1 MSTRKIVLTVIFEI
15 IAIFSFSYFIV
26 MVRYAGIGTSF
37 AFVWL
42 GMALFFA
49 VCGAAVFILGK
60 RNVSFPPAVKVV
72 ISVLAA
78 AIIILFAVVEGMIIS
93 GMKEKTNEQYD
104 YVIVLGARVR
114 GTTVTKS
121 LRKRLDK
128 AFEYIEKNDNTIL
141 VLSGGQ
147 GNGEDVSEAQAMY
160 DYLVQKG
167 VDKSRLLLEDKSTS
181 IVENI
186 EYSMKIIEKN
196 SQNATVEVG
205 FITNNFHVFRA
216 ELVCRNMGYDIK
228 GIPAKSDNKLLVNYM
243 FREFFALVKYKITG
257 NI

>member
-1 MSTRKIVLTVIFEI
+1 M
-15 IAIFSFSYFIV
+15 
-26 MVRYAGIGTSF
+26 
-37 AFVWL
+37 
-42 GMALFFA
+42 
-49 VCGAAVFILGK
+49 GK
-60 RNVSFPPAVKVV
+60 RNVSLPPAVKVV

-181 IVENI
+181 TVENI
-186 EYSMKIIEKN
+186 EYSMKIIEK
-196 SQNATVEVG
+196 TV
-205 FITNNFHVFRA
+205 R
-216 ELVCRNMGYDIK
+216 M
-228 GIPAKSDNKLLVNYM
+228 PQWKLDL
-243 FREFFALVKYKITG
+243 
-257 NI
+257 

>member
-1 MSTRKIVLTVIFEI
+1 
-15 IAIFSFSYFIV
+15 
-26 MVRYAGIGTSF
+26 
-37 AFVWL
+37 
-42 GMALFFA
+42 
-49 VCGAAVFILGK
+49 
-60 RNVSFPPAVKVV
+60 
-72 ISVLAA
+72 
-78 AIIILFAVVEGMIIS
+78 
-93 GMKEKTNEQYD
+93 
-104 YVIVLGARVR
+104 
-114 GTTVTKS
+114 
-121 LRKRLDK
+121 
-128 AFEYIEKNDNTIL
+128 
-141 VLSGGQ
+141 
-147 GNGEDVSEAQAMY
+147 MY

-181 IVENI
+181 TVENI

>member
-49 VCGAAVFILGK
+49 VCGVAVFILGK

-181 IVENI
+181 TVENI
-186 EYSMKIIEKN
+186 EYSMKIIENN

>member
-1 MSTRKIVLTVIFEI
+1 MNTRKMVLTVIFEI
-15 IAIFSFSYFIV
+15 IAILSFSYFIV

-49 VCGAAVFILGK
+49 VCGAVVFILGK

-72 ISVLAA
+72 ISVLTA

-128 AFEYIEKNDNTIL
+128 AFEYIEKMIIQF
-141 VLSGGQ
+141 SFFQ
-147 GNGEDVSEAQAMY
+147 EDREA
-160 DYLVQKG
+160 V
-167 VDKSRLLLEDKSTS
+167 R
-181 IVENI
+181 
-186 EYSMKIIEKN
+186 
-196 SQNATVEVG
+196 
-205 FITNNFHVFRA
+205 
-216 ELVCRNMGYDIK
+216 
-228 GIPAKSDNKLLVNYM
+228 M
-243 FREFFALVKYKITG
+243 FRKHRQCMTISYRKVWINQDFY
-257 NI
+257 

>member
-1 MSTRKIVLTVIFEI
+1 MR
-15 IAIFSFSYFIV
+15 
-26 MVRYAGIGTSF
+26 
-37 AFVWL
+37 
-42 GMALFFA
+42 
-49 VCGAAVFILGK
+49 CGGFYLGK
-60 RNVSFPPAVKVV
+60 RNVSLPPAVKVV

-121 LRKRLDK
+121 LRKDLIRLSN
-128 AFEYIEKNDNTIL
+128 ILKNDNTIL

-181 IVENI
+181 TVENI
-186 EYSMKIIEKN
+186 EYSMK
-196 SQNATVEVG
+196 
-205 FITNNFHVFRA
+205 
-216 ELVCRNMGYDIK
+216 
-228 GIPAKSDNKLLVNYM
+228 
-243 FREFFALVKYKITG
+243 
-257 NI
+257 

>member
-1 MSTRKIVLTVIFEI
+1 MNTRKIVLMVIFEI
-15 IAIFSFSYFIV
+15 IALLSFSYFIV
-26 MVRYAGIGTSF
+26 MVSYAGLRTSF

-49 VCGAAVFILGK
+49 ACGAAVIILGK
-60 RNVSFPPAVKVV
+60 RNVSLPPAVKIV

-78 AIIILFAVVEGMIIS
+78 AIIILFAVVEGMVIS
-93 GMKEKTNEQYD
+93 GMKEKTDEQYD
-104 YVIVLGARVR
+104 YVIVLGARVK

-128 AFEYIEKNDNTIL
+128 ALEYVEKDDNTVL

-147 GNGEDVSEAQAMY
+147 GSGEDVSEAQAMY
-160 DYLVQKG
+160 DYLVEKG
-167 VDKSRLLLEDKSTS
+167 ADKSRLLLEDKSTS
-181 IVENI
+181 TVENI
-186 EYSMKIIEKN
+186 KYSMKIIEED
-196 SQNATVEVG
+196 SGNADVKVG

-228 GIPAKSDNKLLVNYM
+228 GIPAKSDNKLLINYM
-243 FREFFALVKYKITG
+243 FREFFALVKYKISG

>member
-60 RNVSFPPAVKVV
+60 RNVSLPPAVKVV

-121 LRKRLDK
+121 LRKDLIRLSNILKKMIIPFLFFQEDRETVRMFRK
-128 AFEYIEKNDNTIL
+128 HRQCMTIL
-141 VLSGGQ
+141 YRKVW
-147 GNGEDVSEAQAMY
+147 
-160 DYLVQKG
+160 
-167 VDKSRLLLEDKSTS
+167 
-181 IVENI
+181 
-186 EYSMKIIEKN
+186 
-196 SQNATVEVG
+196 
-205 FITNNFHVFRA
+205 TNQDF
-216 ELVCRNMGYDIK
+216 Y
-228 GIPAKSDNKLLVNYM
+228 
-243 FREFFALVKYKITG
+243 
-257 NI
+257 

>member
-1 MSTRKIVLTVIFEI
+1 
-15 IAIFSFSYFIV
+15 
-26 MVRYAGIGTSF
+26 
-37 AFVWL
+37 
-42 GMALFFA
+42 
-49 VCGAAVFILGK
+49 
-60 RNVSFPPAVKVV
+60 
-72 ISVLAA
+72 
-78 AIIILFAVVEGMIIS
+78 
-93 GMKEKTNEQYD
+93 MKEKTNEQYD

-181 IVENI
+181 TVENI

-216 ELVCRNMGYDIK
+216 
-228 GIPAKSDNKLLVNYM
+228 
-243 FREFFALVKYKITG
+243 
-257 NI
+257 